1 MCFLIIFIIFQFFF
15 FATNQENIS
24 MNGENSPFL
33 YGPGTVNNEFSNQLL
48 HRKPISYTNQV
59 STENKIIDNYDGL
72 YETFCIES
80 ESKSFSLSQNLQEP
94 SKEINISKSTK
105 NSWGDETYSELI
117 TKAIKSSSGK
127 KLVLSEIYE
136 WIFKNYPSIANES
149 RNWKVSLSYSFNLKI
164 HKC

>member
-1 MCFLIIFIIFQFFF
+1 MLFNYFYYFSVFF

-33 YGPGTVNNEFSNQLL
+33 YGPGTVNNKFSNQLL
-48 HRKPISYTNQV
+48 HREPISYTNQV

-149 RNWKVSLSYSFNLKI
+149 RNWKVSLSFCFNLEM
-164 HKC
+164 KC